1 MKLSKRISMID
12 GVFGHNI
19 RPVMELGGPRRWF
32 ADPGGEDSG
41 GGSGEAAV
49 ETPQATPAETPAQ
62 NNGEWKSS
70 LPDDMKDS
78 ASLSDINTVE
88 DLAKSFISAQ
98 SLLGKSRVGVPSPD
112 ASPEEEA
119 EFYNK
124 LGRPESVDGYELPTE
139 GIPEDVSVDKG
150 RLDSI
155 LKLAHETGMTKK
167 QVAKMYRGMLELD
180 SNNVQNMEKE
190 RATYQDNAINTLKKE
205 WGHAFDEKT
214 SLASNTAK
222 KFGGEAFINM
232 LEETGMGNNVAL
244 IRAFANIGKIV
255 AEDEIHGKGSSGS
268 FVMSPAEA
276 KAEITTKMNDQEFM
290 AAYKSRANSGNME
303 AVKRMQE
310 LHSLA
315 YPEEDGT

>member
-1 MKLSKRISMID
+1 MID
-12 GVFGHNI
+12 GIFGQNS
-19 RPVMELGGPRRWF
+19 RPVMDFGGPCHWF
-32 ADPGGEDSG
+32 ADPAGEDTG

-49 ETPQATPAETPAQ
+49 ETTQATTAETPASD
-62 NNGEWKSS
+62 NGEWKSN
-70 LPDDMKDS
+70 LPDDMKGS
-78 ASLSDINTVE
+78 ASLTDINTVE

-98 SLLGKSRVGVPSPD
+98 SLLGKSRIGVLSSD

-124 LGRPESVDGYELPTE
+124 IGRPKSVDGYELPTE

-180 SNNVQNMEKE
+180 SSNAQNMEKE
-190 RATYQDNAINTLKKE
+190 RATYQDNAVNTLKKE

-222 KFGGEAFINM
+222 KFGGESFINM
-232 LEETGMGNNVAL
+232 LEETGMGNNIDL
-244 IRAFANIGKIV
+244 IRAFANIGRIV
-255 AEDEIHGKGSSGS
+255 AEDEIHGKGSSES

-276 KAEITTKMNDQEFM
+276 KVEITTKMNDREFM
-290 AAYKSRANSGNME
+290 SAYKSRANSGNME
-303 AVKRMQE
+303 AVKRMQQ